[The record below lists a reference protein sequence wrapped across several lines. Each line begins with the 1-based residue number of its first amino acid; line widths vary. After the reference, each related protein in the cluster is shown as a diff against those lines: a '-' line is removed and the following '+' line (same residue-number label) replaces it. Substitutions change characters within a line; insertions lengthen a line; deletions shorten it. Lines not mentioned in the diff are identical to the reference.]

1 MLLCLRREND
11 MVILPLNHPFHPPSC
26 VSISQI
32 KPMDDRLMT
41 VPTAATAVVFDQV
54 NLFIL

>member
-1 MLLCLRREND
+1 